1 MCQNSAHSSI
11 CAFPGS
17 STVSKGS
24 LLDRSL
30 TILAKNAHTF
40 PWTASSAFAHLP
52 THLKELLLSYVA
64 THSVIGVT
72 IRGLQALLT
81 DTDHVGDFSACNSTG
96 IRHLHLSY
104 AIGSSISCDELSRSF
119 AFTSLTHLCLANPG
133 PEISWSAFL
142 ALAQNLPDL
151 THLSLAYW
159 PLANTSP
166 GDLSRWSATLRSL
179 SCLSRSLTKL
189 QYLDLEGCSDWTPV
203 LICVPVPAVDWV
215 VGWKHVCRLN
225 LSQGP
230 MPIGVSLEGGPAT
243 EKWIQGEVSARQIG
257 DAIDRIRRCLG
268 SLDVPPIQLEHGW
281 SPNNFM
287 IKFLVDRAYEPR
299 EPECT
304 SQAVVLGAAEVPT
317 APLLE
322 PHV

>member
-11 CAFPGS
+11 YAFPGP
-17 STVSKGS
+17 STVSRGS
-24 LLDRSL
+24 LLDRYL
-30 TILAKNAHTF
+30 TTLAKNPHIF

-64 THSVIGVT
+64 THRVIRVT
-72 IRGLQALLT
+72 IRELRALLAET
-81 DTDHVGDFSACNSTG
+81 GHVGDFSACISTRV
-96 IRHLHLSY
+96 RHLDLSHS
-104 AIGSSISCDELSRSF
+104 IGSSISCDELSRSF

-133 PEISWSAFL
+133 PGISWSAFV
-142 ALAQNLPDL
+142 AFAQNVPDL

-166 GDLSRWSATLRSL
+166 RDHSRWSATLRSL

-189 QYLDLEGCSDWTPV
+189 QYLDLEGCSDWITV
-203 LICVPVPAVDWV
+203 LISGPVRAVDWV

-268 SLDVPPIQLEHGW
+268 SLDVPPIQVEHGW

-287 IKFLVDRAYEPR
+287 IKFLVDRAYERR
-299 EPECT
+299 EPEGT
-304 SQAVVLGAAEVPT
+304 SQAALMGAAEVST
-317 APLLE
+317 GPLLE